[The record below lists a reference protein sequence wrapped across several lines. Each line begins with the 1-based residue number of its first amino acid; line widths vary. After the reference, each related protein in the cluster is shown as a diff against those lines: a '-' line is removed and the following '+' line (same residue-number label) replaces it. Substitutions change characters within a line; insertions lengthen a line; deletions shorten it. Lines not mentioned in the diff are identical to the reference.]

1 MATVE
6 EIVFLGTGT
15 SSSVPTIACLTD
27 PKKKCSV
34 CLSAVTPEGFKNNRK
49 NTSMVVRFR
58 KHKDPPGARL
68 RYIFLALFMRLP
80 VCLTCFFPSLL
91 FRNVLIDCGKT
102 FYSNKKEKKN
112 QYKKG

>member
-80 VCLTCFFPSLL
+80 VCLTCFSLL
-91 FRNVLIDCGKT
+91 SCLEM
-102 FYSNKKEKKN
+102 YL
-112 QYKKG
+112 